1 MNINLLVNTPYVVNE
16 MEIPYVMAQTC
27 RDWSDYSGT
36 TVVNQIDSGL

>member
-1 MNINLLVNTPYVVNE
+1 
-16 MEIPYVMAQTC
+16 VMAQTC

>member
-1 MNINLLVNTPYVVNE
+1 

-27 RDWSDYSGT
+27 RDWSAYTNT